1 MSELVKIFKFYDE
14 TYNYTEIKKQSY
26 YELTIKVSEK
36 YSMENKIVYNI
47 TFENNFIKSSTL
59 SNHFNNLIASR
70 ANPFALEGNHY
81 ECVFIVKN
89 SLTEKIVEYL
99 LMDHEEL
106 EKVSGETTA
115 QQYKILIIEALS
127 QFFDEMN
134 SNISN
139 IDPQSA
145 LTITA
150 TEEGSYYD
158 ITYMSIDSSKTPLA
172 HLEEHQEGVYVIKNS
187 LTEIMVEYL
196 LMDYEELEKVCGK
209 PSQIY
214 KISIIEMLAK
224 LWD

>member
-1 MSELVKIFKFYDE
+1 
-14 TYNYTEIKKQSY
+14 
-26 YELTIKVSEK
+26 
-36 YSMENKIVYNI
+36 
-47 TFENNFIKSSTL
+47 
-59 SNHFNNLIASR
+59 
-70 ANPFALEGNHY
+70 
-81 ECVFIVKN
+81 
-89 SLTEKIVEYL
+89 
-99 LMDHEEL
+99 MDHEEL

-134 SNISN
+134 SNM
-139 IDPQSA
+139 DPQSA
-145 LTITA
+145 LTITP